1 MVSDG
6 LQSVARPRW
15 VFLLLAWFWAAP
27 AACAYDAIYAFGDSL
42 TDTGNKPAPA
52 PAYFQ
57 GRYSNGA
64 LWIETLSVQLGF
76 DYVAANNYAE
86 SGGETA
92 DALAQVRRFV
102 APTNTPQG
110 LFVVWAGGN
119 DFIHNLLRER
129 MRAFGATSLL
139 SPLLISL
146 TPSPCCRRMGRA

>member
-1 MVSDG
+1 MCDG
-6 LQSVARPRW
+6 LQRLARLGW
-15 VFLLLAWFWAAP
+15 VFLLLAWFWAAL
-27 AACAYDAIYAFGDSL
+27 AARAYDAIYAFGDSL

-102 APTNTPQG
+102 APTNTPLG

-119 DFIHNLLRER
+119 DFIHNFAQGTNES
-129 MRAFGATSLL
+129 FWSN
-139 SPLLISL
+139 LIAQSV
-146 TPSPCCRRMGRA
+146 